1 MASIDEVVDGH
12 LWAALF
18 DLIDKEYLKQMQNMY
33 T

>member
-18 DLIDKEYLKQMQNMY
+18 DLIDKEYLK
-33 T
+33 